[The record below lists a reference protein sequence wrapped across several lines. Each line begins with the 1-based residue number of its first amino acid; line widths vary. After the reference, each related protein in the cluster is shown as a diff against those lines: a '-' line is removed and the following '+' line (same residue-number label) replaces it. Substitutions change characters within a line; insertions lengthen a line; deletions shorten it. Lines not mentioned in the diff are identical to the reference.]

1 MADDSFHLIISGERG
16 RVLHI
21 PFSRKKLRFFAICSS
36 VMALVLVLGCTFT
49 LYSVNK
55 QATRM
60 VFTANTGGPSSE
72 VERLQQQ
79 LTRLQSQLNARE
91 NLTEIT
97 DSEVLKEKEAI
108 VQNTLDELAE
118 RNTLLDQLF
127 QRVGIIVPRKKKIVF
142 SEEGGRGGPFIEM
155 QEIDLKAEELIDRID
170 ANLEKIR
177 TIPVGRPTT
186 GAVTSPFGPRRDP
199 FNGRRSFH
207 EGMDFRGWRGEPIH
221 ATADGVVRRA
231 GRLGGYGRYV
241 ELDHGNGFRTAYGH
255 MLRIKVRRG
264 QEVKRG
270 DIIGLLGNSG
280 RSTGPH
286 LHYEIKRNGRPLNP
300 KDYLSV
306 STLAR
311 SRR

>member
-127 QRVGIIVPRKKKIVF
+127 QRVGIIPAPSPHR
-142 SEEGGRGGPFIEM
+142 SAPG
-155 QEIDLKAEELIDRID
+155 
-170 ANLEKIR
+170 
-177 TIPVGRPTT
+177 
-186 GAVTSPFGPRRDP
+186 VT
-199 FNGRRSFH
+199 
-207 EGMDFRGWRGEPIH
+207 
-221 ATADGVVRRA
+221 
-231 GRLGGYGRYV
+231 
-241 ELDHGNGFRTAYGH
+241 
-255 MLRIKVRRG
+255 
-264 QEVKRG
+264 
-270 DIIGLLGNSG
+270 
-280 RSTGPH
+280 RSTA
-286 LHYEIKRNGRPLNP
+286 
-300 KDYLSV
+300 V
-306 STLAR
+306 AR
-311 SRR
+311 SMKGWTSAAGAESPSMPPQTALSAVPAALAATVDMWSSITATVSAPPTGTC